1 MKPNENY
8 HSKEALRLLKRGIS
22 ALQMMDKEGIYKLG
36 ADDLQMDPM
45 RYFAMSKPTERIK
58 AFVSHTWDRKD
69 FDPKTVMDDRAQHAD
84 DTTKAMMWHVKSRA
98 MLFFSLCTFLLNA
111 ILVVLGQPFA
121 AVALVISLCLPL
133 WIVGS
138 NFFAC

>member
-1 MKPNENY
+1 
-8 HSKEALRLLKRGIS
+8 
-22 ALQMMDKEGIYKLG
+22 
-36 ADDLQMDPM
+36 
-45 RYFAMSKPTERIK
+45 MSKPRERIK

-69 FDPKTVMDDRAQHAD
+69 FDPQTALDDRAQHAD
-84 DTTKAMMWHVKSRA
+84 DTTKAMIWHVKSRA
-98 MLFFSLCTFLLNA
+98 MHFFSLCTFLPNA